1 MGASDKSSEARKTAP
16 APAAPAAPG
25 GPQTTESMEAQ
36 TNRLNAEAV
45 KLMAEAN
52 ESRVRQLKDLE
63 TLLASLQHN
72 LSAEAERLQQL
83 EQALRAR
90 EAKALEQAQSE
101 HDQAAAARAQL
112 VACQQELHRVRE
124 DSEQLHGQLWPAAF
138 RGEPWRAWRVQ
149 VLSRAA
155 TDGPASLLLARLHA
169 AAALEQCG
177 RPLTME
183 LLRDIGR
190 SVHETFSGEA
200 QKIAQA
206 LTQAAGGQFEIRTVR
221 PGDRVDNKFMKPS
234 AGGMVE
240 VRAVSGWAVRDA
252 KGAWQFLAEVS

>member
-1 MGASDKSSEARKTAP
+1 MGATDQSSETRNS
-16 APAAPAAPG
+16 APAAE
-25 GPQTTESMEAQ
+25 TTTSLEAK

-45 KLMAEAN
+45 KLVAEAN
-52 ESRVRQLKDLE
+52 ESRVRQLRDLE
-63 TLLASLQHN
+63 ALLASLQRN
-72 LSAEAERLQQL
+72 LSTEAERLKQL
-83 EQALRAR
+83 DQDLRTR
-90 EAKALEQAQSE
+90 EAKALEQAQSD
-101 HDQAAAARAQL
+101 HNQAEAARARL
-112 VACQQELHRVRE
+112 LACQQELQRVRE
-124 DSEQLHGQLWPAAF
+124 ESERLQGQLWPTTF
-138 RGEPWRAWRVQ
+138 RGEPWCAWRAQ

-155 TDGPASLLLARLHA
+155 TDGPTSLLLGRLHS
-169 AAALEQCG
+169 AAALEKSG

-190 SVHETFSGEA
+190 SVYETFTGEA
-200 QKIAQA
+200 QTIAQA
-206 LTQAAGGQFEIRTVR
+206 LTQAAAGQFEIRTVR

>member
-1 MGASDKSSEARKTAP
+1 MGATDQSAEPRNS
-16 APAAPAAPG
+16 APAAE
-25 GPQTTESMEAQ
+25 TTASLEAK

-45 KLMAEAN
+45 KLVAEAN

-63 TLLASLQHN
+63 ALLASLQRN
-72 LSAEAERLQQL
+72 LSTEAERLKQL
-83 EQALRAR
+83 EKDLRAR

-101 HDQAAAARAQL
+101 HNQAEAVRAQL
-112 VACQQELHRVRE
+112 LVCQQELQRARE
-124 DSEQLHGQLWPAAF
+124 ESERLHGQLWPAAF
-138 RGEPWRAWRVQ
+138 RGEPWCAWRAQ
-149 VLSRAA
+149 VLIRAA
-155 TDGPASLLLARLHA
+155 SDGPTSLLLARLHS
-169 AAALEQCG
+169 AAALEQSG

-206 LTQAAGGQFEIRTVR
+206 LTQAAAGQFEIRTVR

-234 AGGMVE
+234 VGGMVE
-240 VRAVSGWAVRDA
+240 VHSVSGWAVRDA

>member
-1 MGASDKSSEARKTAP
+1 MGTSDKISEPRKTAP
-16 APAAPAAPG
+16 LPATPAASGPA
-25 GPQTTESMEAQ
+25 TTDSTEAT

-45 KLMAEAN
+45 KLIAEAN
-52 ESRVRQLKDLE
+52 ESRTRQLKDLE
-63 TLLASLQHN
+63 ALLASLQRN
-72 LSAEAERLQQL
+72 LSAEAERLKQL
-83 EQALRAR
+83 DLDLRAR
-90 EAKALEQAQSE
+90 EATALEQAQAE
-101 HDQAAAARAQL
+101 HTQADAARAQL
-112 VACQQELHRVRE
+112 LACQQEMQRVRE
-124 DSEQLHGQLWPAAF
+124 ESERLHGQLWPAAF
-138 RGEPWRAWRVQ
+138 RGEPWRAWRGQ

-155 TDGPASLLLARLHA
+155 TDGPTSLLLARLHS
-169 AAALEQCG
+169 AAALEQSG

-190 SVHETFSGEA
+190 SVHETFGGEA

-206 LTQAAGGQFEIRTVR
+206 LTQAAAGQFEIRTVR

>member
-1 MGASDKSSEARKTAP
+1 M
-16 APAAPAAPG
+16 
-25 GPQTTESMEAQ
+25 Q
-36 TNRLNAEAV
+36 
-45 KLMAEAN
+45 
-52 ESRVRQLKDLE
+52 RVRDE
-63 TLLASLQHN
+63 S
-72 LSAEAERLQQL
+72 ERLQ
-83 EQALRAR
+83 A
-90 EAKALEQAQSE
+90 
-101 HDQAAAARAQL
+101 
-112 VACQQELHRVRE
+112 
-124 DSEQLHGQLWPAAF
+124 QLWPAAF
-138 RGEPWRAWRVQ
+138 RAEPWRAWRGQ

-155 TDGPASLLLARLHA
+155 TEGPTSLLLARLHC
-169 AAALEQCG
+169 AAALEQSG

-252 KGAWQFLAEVS
+252 KGAWQFLADVS